1 MRIKKFVLVVMV
13 IITVFAAGGCT
24 TYEEDIRSYK
34 YIRIDGLYFK
44 TKDIIDIVYTPKAWL
59 VITMKN
65 TVKNTTFKI
74 YCTTCISTNEILP
87 QDEEEL
93 YERNKN
99 ILV

>member
-1 MRIKKFVLVVMV
+1 MRIKKFILIVMV
-13 IITVFAAGGCT
+13 IVTVFAAGGCA
-24 TYEEDIRSYK
+24 TYQEDIKSYK
-34 YIRIDGLYFK
+34 YIRIDGLYFE
-44 TKDIIDIVYTPKAWL
+44 TKDIVDIVNNPKSWL
-59 VITMKN
+59 IITMKN

-74 YCTTCISTNEILP
+74 HCTTFISTNEILP